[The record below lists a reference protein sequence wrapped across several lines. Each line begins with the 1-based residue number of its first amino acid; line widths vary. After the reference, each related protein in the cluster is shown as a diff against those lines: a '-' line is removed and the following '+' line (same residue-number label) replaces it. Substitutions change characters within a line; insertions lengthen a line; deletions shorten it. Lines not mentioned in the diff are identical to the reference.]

1 MKSFAVRLGAYAVA
15 LYLTSLMVQGIFF
28 DTVASVI
35 LAAMVLSILNAILR
49 PILMVLTLPVNL
61 ITLGLFTFVVN
72 GFLLKVTA
80 FLVPGMDVAG
90 FWTATLGALILTVVS
105 SVITW
110 LVEE

>member
-15 LYLTSLMVQGIFF
+15 LYLTSIMVQGIFF